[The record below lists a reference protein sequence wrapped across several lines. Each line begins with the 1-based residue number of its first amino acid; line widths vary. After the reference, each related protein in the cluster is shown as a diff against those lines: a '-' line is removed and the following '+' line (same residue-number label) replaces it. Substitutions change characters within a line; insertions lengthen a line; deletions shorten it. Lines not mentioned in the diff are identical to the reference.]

1 MEKGS
6 NLQPNGPEPRRMPVR
21 LKLQCAGLRLR
32 LEAEASSQSAEAAT
46 PQNRTPNDASARF
59 RPERLNCHHY
69 DRSRYWAPGQSRVC
83 WENGPVTGP
92 PAAAHVRAAVFSSRT
107 ETGTLSFLLEEPV
120 QPLIKKREDKKKTNE
135 QGKVQKQVRP

>member
-6 NLQPNGPEPRRMPVR
+6 NLQPNGAEPRRMPVR
-21 LKLQCAGLRLR
+21 LKLQCAELRLR

-69 DRSRYWAPGQSRVC
+69 DRSRLLGARTSRVC

-92 PAAAHVRAAVFSSRT
+92 PAAAHVRAAVFSSRA

-120 QPLIKKREDKKKTNE
+120 QPLIKTRGQKKRTNRE
-135 QGKVQKQVRP
+135 RYKNK

>member
-6 NLQPNGPEPRRMPVR
+6 NLQPNGPEPRRMPAR
-21 LKLQCAGLRLR
+21 LKLQCAELRLR

-59 RPERLNCHHY
+59 RPGAIEPPPLRQKLLLGA
-69 DRSRYWAPGQSRVC
+69 RTSRVC

-92 PAAAHVRAAVFSSRT
+92 PAAAHVRAAVFSSRA

-120 QPLIKKREDKKKTNE
+120 QPLIKTRGQKKTNE